1 MEKEAAKFKEL
12 FGRDPEMVFH
22 APGRTEL
29 GGNHTDHEHG
39 LVLAG
44 PVDLYANAWVAV
56 NGTNEIH
63 VHSEGYVPFTID
75 LNDVEIRE
83 EEFGLGISLMR
94 GVAAAFVNYGLKG
107 FDVYMTSDIPQG
119 SGLSSSAAVEILY
132 GRICSAICGIEKDG
146 EELAI
151 LGQKVENEYF
161 GKPCGLLDQ
170 MACAADG
177 IINIDFG
184 EEGKPKTQYIHYDFK
199 KAGYSLCIIDSGAG
213 HENLTQNY
221 ADITIELSEIC
232 GMFGKRVL
240 REVTEAEFYE
250 GLPKLRDKCG
260 DRAVLRAMHIYD
272 ENRRVEQQVEALK
285 RDDIDTYLRLVKES
299 GRSSWQLL
307 QNVIPEGQTRH
318 QEMAFALALCEKYL
332 NGRGACR
339 VHGGGFAGTI
349 QAYVPLDIRDEF
361 TANMEAVLGEGHCYH
376 VSIGA

>member
-1 MEKEAAKFKEL
+1 MEKESQKFKEL
-12 FGRDPEMVFH
+12 FGRDPEYVFH

-44 PVDLYANAWVAV
+44 PVDLYANAWVAE

-63 VHSEGYVPFTID
+63 VHSEGYVPFTVD
-75 LNDVEIRE
+75 LNDLEIRKE
-83 EEFGLGISLMR
+83 EYGNGIALMR

-132 GRICSAICGIEKDG
+132 GRICCAVCGIEKDG

-151 LGQKVENEYF
+151 IGQKVENEYF

-177 IINIDFG
+177 IINIDF
-184 EEGKPKTQYIHYDFK
+184 EEQGKPKTQYIHYDFS
-199 KAGYSLCIIDSGAG
+199 KAGYSLCIINSGAG

-221 ADITIELSEIC
+221 ADITVELSELC
-232 GMFGKRVL
+232 GVFGKRVL
-240 REVTEAEFYE
+240 REVPETDFYAV
-250 GLPKLRDKCG
+250 LPKLREKCG
-260 DRAVLRAMHIYD
+260 DRAVLRAIHIYD
-272 ENRRVEQQVEALK
+272 ENRRVEKMVQALK
-285 RDDIDTYLRLVKES
+285 EDDINTYLQMVRES
-299 GRSSWQLL
+299 GKSSWQYL
-307 QNVIPEGQTRH
+307 QNVIPEGATRH
-318 QEMAFALALCEKYL
+318 QEMAFALAICEKAL
-332 NGRGACR
+332 QGRGACR

-349 QAYVPLDIRDEF
+349 QAYVPMDIRNEF
-361 TANMEAVLGEGHCYH
+361 TADMEAVLGKGCCYH
-376 VSIGA
+376 VHIG